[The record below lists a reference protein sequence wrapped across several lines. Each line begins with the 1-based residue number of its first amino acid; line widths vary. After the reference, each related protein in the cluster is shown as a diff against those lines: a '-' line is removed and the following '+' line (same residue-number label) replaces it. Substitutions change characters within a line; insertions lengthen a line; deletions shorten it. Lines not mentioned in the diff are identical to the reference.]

1 MARIKINVFRDGTE
15 WFCARWIDGEYDG
28 CDSLE
33 ISNDASDAE
42 AIEAAQNLLLTVPGE
57 RNVTRVDDINTA
69 A

>member
-1 MARIKINVFRDGTE
+1 MATIKINVFRDGTE
-15 WFCARWIDGEYDG
+15 WFGARWIDGEYDG

-42 AIEAAQNLLLTVPGE
+42 AIEAAQNLQLTVPGE

>member
-1 MARIKINVFRDGTE
+1 MATIKINVFRDGTE